1 MATPSEPVDPTT
13 DPTATRGRSSRLGR
27 VAVVL
32 VLLVIVG
39 LWAYA
44 LSPLASRRPPGR
56 LDDHSFADQ
65 AETICA
71 STVTNL
77 AALPQAFE
85 TATPAERA
93 DVVDRSDAELRA
105 MVAELRPLTPAIDTR
120 DGRMVNEWLDD
131 WGVYIGDREG
141 YAARLRNDPAA
152 RLYVTEKDGLQIT
165 EAIDRF
171 AHINFMDSCAT
182 PEDLT

>member
-1 MATPSEPVDPTT
+1 MTMPSEPVEPTG

-27 VAVVL
+27 VAVVA

-65 AETICA
+65 GETVCA
-71 STVTNL
+71 ATVQSL

-85 TATPAERA
+85 SATPAERA
-93 DVVDRSDAELRA
+93 DVVDRSNTELRA
-105 MVAELRPLTPAIDTR
+105 MIARLRPLTPAADTR
-120 DGRMVNEWLDD
+120 DGRMVSEWLDD
-131 WGVYIGDREG
+131 WGVYVGDREA
-141 YAARLRNDPAA
+141 YASRLRGDASA

-171 AHINFMDSCAT
+171 ARINFMDSCAT